1 VTPLDI
7 EYTPAE
13 RDQALQ
19 DGISFAEKL
28 NTSQGASRFRVMVLT
43 AALMRSVQLPSRLRH
58 CGSAALNPPGPQCS
72 PSFLKNPVTLVVN
85 AE

>member
-58 CGSAALNPPGPQCS
+58 CGRCSAESSRTAMFAIIPQEPRDARS
-72 PSFLKNPVTLVVN
+72 
-85 AE
+85 